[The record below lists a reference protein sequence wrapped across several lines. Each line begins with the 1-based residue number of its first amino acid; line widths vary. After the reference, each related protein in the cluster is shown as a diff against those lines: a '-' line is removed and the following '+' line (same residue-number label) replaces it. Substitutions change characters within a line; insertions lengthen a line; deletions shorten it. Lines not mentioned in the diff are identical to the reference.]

1 MVPLVAV
8 RVAPLYHAIRRPEF
22 DRSLLKVREYAPC
35 LALFKKLVVRD
46 EIAQVFAPPRRALGD
61 DAVELLCSSVVSTVD
76 AVIEISKPKH
86 VIARIENVEAVV
98 RYDFARDPSTISEK
112 FSARFLR
119 RSCAPRGGT

>member
-1 MVPLVAV
+1 M
-8 RVAPLYHAIRRPEF
+8 
-22 DRSLLKVREYAPC
+22 
-35 LALFKKLVVRD
+35 RD

-98 RYDFARDPSTISEK
+98 RYDFARDSLHDFGKIFRALPQAFHARREVAREEANARCREKGEHHSTTAFVAHDVAETCSLL
-112 FSARFLR
+112 SRLHLAD
-119 RSCAPRGGT
+119 AA